1 MRLGF
6 AGLGRMGA
14 AMAPRLLGA
23 GASLSV
29 WNRTA
34 SRAAPLLEAGATLAR
49 DPAALVAAADVV
61 VVVSRDDASAVEV
74 YEGTSGLLGAGASG
88 RLFIEM
94 GTLRPATIRRLDA
107 AARACGAALVDAPV
121 SGTVGPA
128 RDGKLLAM
136 VGGAPAD
143 VERARPVLER
153 MCRRIA
159 HAGPVGSGA
168 LLKLVVNLPLFVYW
182 QSLAEALALGR
193 AGGLDY
199 RLMLDVIRD
208 SSAALA
214 VLGLKTPAIL
224 GEPGPVAF
232 DLAAMR
238 KDLGYMLEAGGA
250 AGVPM
255 GATTAAL
262 ATSAAAEAAGLGT
275 EDSVAI
281 IRFLAEQLT
290 KEPGS

>member
-1 MRLGF
+1 VFDPHPPGITRL
-6 AGLGRMGA
+6 ATCI
-14 AMAPRLLGA
+14 LLG
-23 GASLSV
+23 
-29 WNRTA
+29 
-34 SRAAPLLEAGATLAR
+34 
-49 DPAALVAAADVV
+49 
-61 VVVSRDDASAVEV
+61 
-74 YEGTSGLLGAGASG
+74 Y
-88 RLFIEM
+88 I
-94 GTLRPATIRRLDA
+94 
-107 AARACGAALVDAPV
+107 
-121 SGTVGPA
+121 
-128 RDGKLLAM
+128 
-136 VGGAPAD
+136 
-143 VERARPVLER
+143 
-153 MCRRIA
+153 
-159 HAGPVGSGA
+159 SGA
-168 LLKLVVNLPLFVYW
+168 LLKLVDNLPLLVYW

-255 GATTAAL
+255 GATAAGL
-262 ATSAAAEAAGLGT
+262 TTSAAAEAAGLGA

-281 IRFLAEQLT
+281 IGFLAEQLT
-290 KEPGS
+290 KEPGT

>member
-1 MRLGF
+1 MFDPHPPGITRL
-6 AGLGRMGA
+6 ATCI
-14 AMAPRLLGA
+14 LLGY
-23 GASLSV
+23 
-29 WNRTA
+29 T
-34 SRAAPLLEAGATLAR
+34 
-49 DPAALVAAADVV
+49 
-61 VVVSRDDASAVEV
+61 
-74 YEGTSGLLGAGASG
+74 
-88 RLFIEM
+88 
-94 GTLRPATIRRLDA
+94 
-107 AARACGAALVDAPV
+107 
-121 SGTVGPA
+121 
-128 RDGKLLAM
+128 
-136 VGGAPAD
+136 
-143 VERARPVLER
+143 
-153 MCRRIA
+153 
-159 HAGPVGSGA
+159 SGA
-168 LLKLVVNLPLFVYW
+168 LLKLVDNLPLLVYW

-255 GATTAAL
+255 GATAAAL
-262 ATSAAAEAAGLGT
+262 TAAEAAGLGA

-281 IRFLAEQLT
+281 ISFLAEQLT
-290 KEPGS
+290 KEPGT

>member
-23 GASLSV
+23 GASLGV

-34 SRAAPLLEAGATLAR
+34 SRASALVEAGATLAPS
-49 DPAALVAAADVV
+49 PAALVAASDIV
-61 VVVSRDDASAVEV
+61 VVVSRDDASAIEV
-74 YEGTSGLLGAGASG
+74 YEGPSGLLGAGALG

-107 AARACGAALVDAPV
+107 AARASGAAFVDAPV

-128 RDGKLLAM
+128 REGKLLAM
-136 VGGAPAD
+136 VGGTEAD

-250 AGVPM
+250 SGVPM
-255 GATTAAL
+255 GATAAAL
-262 ATSAAAEAAGLGT
+262 ATSAAAEAAGLGA

-290 KEPGS
+290 KEPGT